1 MNICIAVYFCHLSWR
16 KFLPP
21 FFGAVVALFLRGDFC
36 LHVPR
41 LRALHVVAIC
51 APFGGFMDNLNYE
64 KQNTDENKDFF
75 EKLTREPN
83 YKIFYKI
90 YKKLPKILA
99 VVVALLMWIWSIIDV
114 TCFIYQSNSYYSTVI
129 YYGVM
134 RFTSRFPA
142 LLIWWL
148 IGAVLAF
155 ATYFFSAMHV
165 SAIVLRTDAVLEIN
179 AKVKETPAE
188 KQQND

>member
-1 MNICIAVYFCHLSWR
+1 
-16 KFLPP
+16 
-21 FFGAVVALFLRGDFC
+21 
-36 LHVPR
+36 
-41 LRALHVVAIC
+41 
-51 APFGGFMDNLNYE
+51 MDNLNYE
-64 KQNTDENKDFF
+64 KQNTDENNDFF

-114 TCFIYQSNSYYSTVI
+114 TCFIYQSDSYYSTVI

-165 SAIVLRTDAVLEIN
+165 SAIVLRTDAMLELKE
-179 AKVKETPAE
+179 KVE
-188 KQQND
+188 KIVVEMEND

>member
-1 MNICIAVYFCHLSWR
+1 MKNPDY
-16 KFLPP
+16 
-21 FFGAVVALFLRGDFC
+21 
-36 LHVPR
+36 
-41 LRALHVVAIC
+41 
-51 APFGGFMDNLNYE
+51 
-64 KQNTDENKDFF
+64 NK
-75 EKLTREPN
+75 
-83 YKIFYKI
+83 FYKI

-188 KQQND
+188 KQQNDQFDIPRLTNGVTKLCFDTKFNEVSVSRHTQKILAVTTKTLCFRFGLSAVLTRGGAAV

>member
-1 MNICIAVYFCHLSWR
+1 MKNPDY
-16 KFLPP
+16 
-21 FFGAVVALFLRGDFC
+21 
-36 LHVPR
+36 
-41 LRALHVVAIC
+41 
-51 APFGGFMDNLNYE
+51 
-64 KQNTDENKDFF
+64 NK
-75 EKLTREPN
+75 
-83 YKIFYKI
+83 FYKI

-99 VVVALLMWIWSIIDV
+99 VVVALLMWVWSIIDV
-114 TCFIYQSNSYYSTVI
+114 TVFNYYSGSYYHTVT

-134 RFTSRFPA
+134 RLGSRFLA
-142 LLIWWL
+142 LIIWWL